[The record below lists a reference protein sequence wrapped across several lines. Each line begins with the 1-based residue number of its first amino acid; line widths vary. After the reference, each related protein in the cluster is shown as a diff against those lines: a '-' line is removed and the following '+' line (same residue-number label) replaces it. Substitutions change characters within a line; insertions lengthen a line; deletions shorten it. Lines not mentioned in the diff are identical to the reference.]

1 MKAAEQVI
9 QLLMIGS
16 AIAVVSWLALTGNEP
31 AQGAMIGVVSAG
43 VSWAFRGKLAPP
55 K

>member
-1 MKAAEQVI
+1 MKNAEHVI
-9 QLLMIGS
+9 QLLMIAA
-16 AIAVVSWLALTGNEP
+16 AILVVSWLAVTGNEP

-43 VSWAFRGKLAPP
+43 VSYAFRGRVETP

>member
-9 QLLMIGS
+9 QLLMIG
-16 AIAVVSWLALTGNEP
+16 AALAVVSWLAVTGNEP

-43 VSWAFRGKLAPP
+43 VSWAFRGKVETP

>member
-1 MKAAEQVI
+1 MRNAEHVI
-9 QLLMIGS
+9 QLLMIS
-16 AIAVVSWLALTGNEP
+16 AAIGVVSWLALLGNEP

-43 VSWAFRGKLAPP
+43 VSWAFRGKVETP